1 MTPSEYFTNQFYA
14 WEFRGRGW
22 HLSDEPVDIEPP
34 FIPFF
39 RHGYPQGRI
48 DDGKRHT
55 LMSKAI
61 DYLRGTKPQAVIQG
75 NVLNYESVE
84 PFPDTADS
92 QLAALQIKVPKDARI
107 GLDRMKA
114 VLVMVAPLQ
123 SRLSFEIIGNAAEII
138 MQFVCVENDVVIV
151 ETYLATYFPAC
162 TILRNDAYVA
172 KILQEGLHT
181 MIVDFGLQEE
191 FFRPLQRGIGGITD
205 PLIPFLGCLD
215 KLHDVEQAGVQ
226 IVFQPAGN
234 SWDESILRSV
244 TMYDDSSFFYDE
256 PDAPKIAAEK
266 IHSQLFAVVIR
277 TFAQAGDPVR
287 AQELWRRISMP
298 IVIGTKSIHNELFPL
313 LSEDYYFTDRLT
325 DVCNRQSHRL
335 GMLLNLEELLTLVHV
350 PMEPALAKKL
360 FASRRKTKA
369 VPAIAIGNKFLLGH
383 NDHNNT
389 ETPVTCTIEQRV
401 RHTHIIG
408 ATGTGKS
415 TLLANLVLQD
425 IAEGIGI
432 VLFDPH
438 GDLVDDIIAR
448 IPTERLHDVVLVDPA
463 DVDFPIGLNILEAFT
478 DTEKEI
484 LSSDLVAIFK
494 RYATSWGD
502 QMTTVLGN
510 AIHAILESTTGGS
523 LHDLRRFLIEKDFRH
538 TILRTVSD
546 PAIQYYWQKEY
557 PLSKSNS
564 IGPILT
570 RLDTFLRPKAIRNM
584 VSQRSGLDFTKL
596 LNGNKIIL
604 LKLSQGLIGK
614 ENSFLLGSLILSKIH
629 QAILQRQEQSVRTPV
644 FIYLDEFQHF
654 VTPSV
659 KEMVT
664 GVRKYNA
671 GLILSHQGLQDK
683 DDGELITSILANSS
697 VRVTFRVGESDAK
710 RLQDGFSGFEASDLQ
725 NLARG
730 EAIVRIDQP
739 QYDCSLTTQSLE
751 PIPNET
757 AAQNMQSVIA
767 YSRQSY
773 AISKEDVEKTLFDS
787 LSIEPTHVK
796 EESTE
801 KVVRKEPAQQ
811 KSYTPE
817 PTTIVPE
824 PKTVELPKKD
834 ISTHRY
840 LQMLVKQMAE
850 ASGYIATLEMP
861 IPDGGG
867 QVDVVLQKD
876 GKSIAIEIC
885 NTTDAEWEA
894 HNIQKCVEAG
904 YTEIISV
911 SGDIKQLE
919 KIKTKCI
926 AIVSGFDTKPVVFLT
941 PDALFT
947 HFQGIT
953 IQPQPQDE
961 KKYKGYK
968 VNVTYDAITQE
979 EMSRKQAAVA
989 QVVAQSLRKKKPK

>member
-1 MTPSEYFTNQFYA
+1 MTPSEYFTNQFYT

-39 RHGYPQGRI
+39 RHGYPQGNI

-55 LMSKAI
+55 LISKAI
-61 DYLRGTKPQAVIQG
+61 EYLQGTRQQTTIHA
-75 NVLNYESVE
+75 NTLDYESLK
-84 PFPDTADS
+84 PFPADTD
-92 QLAALQIKVPKDARI
+92 QELAALQITIPKEAKI
-107 GLDRMKA
+107 GMERMKA
-114 VLVMVAPLQ
+114 LLILLASVRTPV
-123 SRLSFEIIGNAAEII
+123 SFEIIGTGTEII
-138 MQFVCVENDVVIV
+138 IQLVCDETHASLI
-151 ETYLATYFPAC
+151 ETYSGIYFPSC
-162 TILRNDAYVA
+162 IVLRNDAYISN
-172 KILQEGLHT
+172 ILQEDVYT
-181 MIVDFGLQEE
+181 MIIDFGLQEE
-191 FFRPLQRGIGGITD
+191 FFRPLQRGVSSIND
-205 PLIPFLGCLD
+205 PLTAIVGCLD
-215 KLHDVEQAGVQ
+215 RLQGTEQAGIQVL
-226 IVFQPAGN
+226 FQPVGN
-234 SWDESILRSV
+234 AWDESILRSV
-244 TMYDDSSFFYDE
+244 TMYDGSSFFYDV
-256 PDAPKIAAEK
+256 PDAPHIAKEK
-266 IHSQLFAVVIR
+266 VQSQLFAVVVR
-277 TFAQAGDPVR
+277 VFAQADDIG
-287 AQELWRRISMP
+287 RIESIWKQVSTPLM
-298 IVIGTKSIHNELFPL
+298 IGTKSAHNELVPL
-313 LSEDYYFTDRLT
+313 LTEGYRFTDRLT
-325 DVCNRQSHRL
+325 DVCNRRSHRL
-335 GMLLNLEELLTLVHV
+335 GMLLNIEELLTLVHLPTE
-350 PMEPALAKKL
+350 PMISKKL
-360 FASRRKTKA
+360 FTSRRKTKA
-369 VPAIAIGNKFLLGH
+369 APHIALSNECLLGQNNH
-383 NDHNNT
+383 NT
-389 ETPVTCTIEQRV
+389 IETPVTCSIEQRV
-401 RHTHIIG
+401 RHMHIIG

-415 TLLANLVLQD
+415 TLLANLALQD
-425 IAEGIGI
+425 IAAGIGI

-448 IPTERLHDVVLVDPA
+448 IPATRLSDVVLVDPA
-463 DVDFPIGLNILEAFT
+463 DIDYPIGLNILEAFT

-484 LSSDLVAIFK
+484 LSSDLVAIFR

-523 LHDLRRFLIEKDFRH
+523 LHDLRRFLIEKEFRQ
-538 TILRTVSD
+538 TVLRTVSD

-557 PLSKSNS
+557 SLSKSNS

-584 VSQRSGLDFTKL
+584 VSQRSGLDFAKL

-629 QAILQRQEQSVRTPV
+629 QAILQRQEQAVRNPV

-671 GLILSHQGLQDK
+671 GLILSHQGLHDK
-683 DDGELITSILANSS
+683 DDGELISSILANSS
-697 VRVTFRVGESDAK
+697 VRVAFRIGESDAR
-710 RLQDGFSGFEASDLQ
+710 RLHDGFSGFEASDLQ

-739 QYDCSLTTQSLE
+739 QYDCSLTTLPLE
-751 PIPNET
+751 QVSPEV
-757 AAQNMQSVIA
+757 AAQNMQSVIL
-767 YSRQSY
+767 YSRQFY
-773 AISKEDVEKTLFDS
+773 AVPKEDVEKTLFDS
-787 LSIEPTHVK
+787 LSTEPTHVK

-801 KVVRKEPAQQ
+801 KVVQKAPAQQ
-811 KSYTPE
+811 TSHTPE
-817 PTTIVPE
+817 SALVISKAIP
-824 PKTVELPKKD
+824 ELPKKD
-834 ISTHRY
+834 TSTHRY

-861 IPDGGG
+861 IPDSAG

-876 GKSIAIEIC
+876 GKRIAIEIC
-885 NTTDAEWEA
+885 NTTDADWEA
-894 HNIQKCVEAG
+894 HNIQKCLEAD
-904 YTEIISV
+904 YQEVISV

-919 KIKTKCI
+919 KIKAKCI
-926 AIVSGFDTKPVVFLT
+926 AVGFNTKRVLFLT

-953 IQPQPQDE
+953 IQQQPQEE

-968 VNVTYDAITQE
+968 VNVTYDAISQE

-989 QVVAQSLRKKKPK
+989 KVVAQSLRKKKSK